1 MSKVIAI
8 DPGNTKSAYCIID
21 ADTLRP
27 QLFGI
32 LENEALRKEIRAM
45 KFEEEDGATIEMI
58 QSYGNLIGKDV
69 LDTVFWIGR
78 LYETLRRKVYQ
89 KPQLIYRV
97 EEKTHICHDSK
108 AGDPNIRRALIDR
121 FAKHDFRTGRGTLKN
136 PDWFYGFKDDIWAAY
151 AVGLTFIETKYKNNE
166 RSKENE

>member
-27 QLFGI
+27 LLFGI
-32 LENEALRKEIRAM
+32 LPNEDLRKEIRAM
-45 KFEEEDGATIEMI
+45 KFEEEDGAAIEMI

-78 LYETLRRKVYQ
+78 FYEVFRRKVYR
-89 KPQLIYRV
+89 KPELIYRMK
-97 EEKTHICHDSK
+97 EKMHICHDSK

-121 FAKHDFRTGRGTLKN
+121 FAKHDFKDGKGKKDN
-136 PDWFYGFKDDIWAAY
+136 PDWFYGFKADIWAAY
-151 AVGLTFIETKYKNNE
+151 AVGITAIETKFKS
-166 RSKENE
+166 RKEQNHE

>member
-1 MSKVIAI
+1 MRVIAI

-27 QLFGI
+27 LAFGI
-32 LENEALRKEIRAM
+32 LKNEELRKEIRAM
-45 KFEEEDGATIEMI
+45 KFEEDDRTAIEMM

-78 LYETLRRKVYQ
+78 FYEVFRRKTYA
-89 KPQLIYRV
+89 KPQLIYRM
-97 EEKTHICHDSK
+97 EEKMHICHDSK

-121 FAKHDFRTGRGTLKN
+121 FAKHDFKCGRGTLKN
-136 PDWFYGFKDDIWAAY
+136 PDWFHGFKDDIWAAY
-151 AVGLTFIETKYKNNE
+151 AIGLTFIETKYIKIE